1 MTLSPAREVVD
12 ADRRHTVRGSRLCA
26 PGVVEATSA
35 GQMTWGVQLILERA
49 MFAPIIEP
57 AFLQGVVSRV
67 AFHGLDAVGSFPSS
81 FNYQDLKLKAQ

>member
-1 MTLSPAREVVD
+1 V
-12 ADRRHTVRGSRLCA
+12 
-26 PGVVEATSA
+26 
-35 GQMTWGVQLILERA
+35 GVQLILERA